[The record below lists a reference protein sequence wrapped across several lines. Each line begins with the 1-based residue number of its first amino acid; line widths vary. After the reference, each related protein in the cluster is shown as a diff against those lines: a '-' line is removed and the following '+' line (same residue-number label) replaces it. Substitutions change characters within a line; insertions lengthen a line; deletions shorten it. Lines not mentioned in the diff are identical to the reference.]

1 MAVVWLWTGD
11 GCVEE
16 IMFSSAHTI
25 GQGRLCFATPD
36 SHTKHDFQLKQILET
51 FGKLVMIDSQ
61 DNQTDWLL
69 YVKMTLRNTL

>member
-36 SHTKHDFQLKQILET
+36 SHTKHDFWLKQILET
-51 FGKLVMIDSQ
+51 FGKLVMIDSRVI
-61 DNQTDWLL
+61 QTDWLL
-69 YVKMTLRNTL
+69 YDKMTLQTTF

>member
-1 MAVVWLWTGD
+1 M
-11 GCVEE
+11 EE

-51 FGKLVMIDSQ
+51 FGKLVMIDSL
-61 DNQTDWLL
+61 DNQTD
-69 YVKMTLRNTL
+69 